1 MVSPILTLDILVLVT
16 SLVAFLVI
24 RDFQRRRGLPY
35 PPGPRPLPLLGN
47 LFDIPKKFSWLSY
60 LRFSKKHGKIY
71 FTVNGLVRLK
81 EEMTGDILSF
91 HVFGKVIVVLN
102 SYETNKDLLERRA
115 EIYSDRPVFPIFEM
129 YVFSSRSSTR
139 KV

>member
-71 FTVNGLVRLK
+71 FTVNGLVRLT

-91 HVFGKVIVVLN
+91 HVFGKVIVVIN
-102 SYETNKDLLERRA
+102 SYERNKDLLERRA

-129 YVFSSRSSTR
+129 YVFSS
-139 KV
+139 